1 MFARKLAVLALLAFA
16 CACGTAVA
24 STSDPATSAS
34 GATAPGA
41 LLPVSAFAS
50 RSLVS
55 SPRLSPDGQYLSVRT
70 DSPSGEMHGLAIYRL
85 SDMKVVSMLRLPI
98 YEVPVDTVWVS
109 PTWLVVELGKEFGSL
124 DKPLVTGEV
133 IASNIDGTRQHYLY
147 GYKPISRHAVTG
159 EEDEG
164 FGTIV
169 GLPPNVDGSFYL
181 GVQPWDNR
189 DHSMVYRVNAQHDT
203 RNLVA
208 DMGVANMDFLIDP
221 EGKAA
226 FAFGDNSDFEYVAYR
241 HVEGQWKPLDAQQV
255 GQRFAPFDYAPDG
268 KDIYAWWSKDGGPL
282 DLIEENQD
290 GSDRKI
296 LAWDSFASV
305 DDLQW
310 TAPPRQPFA
319 AIIDSGIPQPVFI
332 DADLPAAKLYQALA
346 KAFPGEFVDF
356 INFSEDGS
364 KLLFFVSSDRDP
376 GSYYL
381 LDVKT
386 RKATKLLEVESWIK
400 PADMAER
407 RPIRFKASD
416 GVELDGFLTI
426 PPHRD
431 LANLPMVLVPHGG
444 PHGVQDDWFYDDD
457 AQFLANR
464 GYLVLQVNYRGSGG
478 RGPDFEHSG
487 YLKWGTRIQQDLIDG
502 VNWAIGQHYAD
513 PDRICV
519 YGGSFGGYS
528 ALMSVI
534 RAPHLFKCAIG
545 YAGIYDLKMMYEKG
559 DVRDSKTGRSYLDT
573 VIGRNDAELDADSPD
588 KLADKIDVPVF
599 LAHGKEDKRAP
610 FAQAEAM
617 RDALEAAHKTYE
629 WMAVP
634 KEGHGFYTEADRADF
649 LTRMQAFLEKY
660 IGPGAPVQHRGGA
673 TLSAAA
679 TDKSSR

>member
-1 MFARKLAVLALLAFA
+1 MFARKFAAMALFA
-16 CACGTAVA
+16 CVFTGSAMA
-24 STSDPATSAS
+24 STSDAAAPASA
-34 GATAPGA
+34 TIAPGA

-55 SPRLSPDGQYLSVRT
+55 NPRLSPDGQYLSVRT
-70 DSPSGEMHGLAIYRL
+70 DSPSGDMHALAIYRL
-85 SDMKVVSMLRLPI
+85 SDMKVVSLLRLPI
-98 YEVPVDTVWVS
+98 YEVPVNTVWVS
-109 PTWLVVELGKEFGSL
+109 PDWLVVELGKEFGSL
-124 DKPLVTGEV
+124 DKPLATGEV
-133 IASNIDGTRQHYLY
+133 ISSNIDGKRQHYLY
-147 GYKPISRHAVTG
+147 GYKPVGRRVATG
-159 EEDEG
+159 QDDEG
-164 FGTIV
+164 FGSIV
-169 GLPPNVDGSFYL
+169 GLPPKANGSFYL
-181 GVQPWDNR
+181 SEAPWSNENR
-189 DHSMVYRVNAQHDT
+189 SLVYNVSAEHDT
-203 RNLVA
+203 RDLVA
-208 DMGVANMDFLIDP
+208 DMNVANMNFLIDP
-221 EGKAA
+221 AGKAA

-241 HVEGQWKPLDAQQV
+241 QVDGQWKPLDAQQV

-268 KDIYAWWSKDGGPL
+268 QDIYAWWSKDGGPL
-282 DLIEENQD
+282 ELIEENQN

-296 LAWDSFASV
+296 LAQDSFANIG
-305 DDLQW
+305 DLQW

-319 AIIDSGIPQPVFI
+319 AITESGIPKPIFI
-332 DADLPAAKLYQALA
+332 KANLPAAQIYQALA
-346 KAFPGEFVDF
+346 KSFPGEFVDF
-356 INFSEDGS
+356 INFSKDGG

-376 GSYYL
+376 GAYYL
-381 LDVKT
+381 FDVKT
-386 RKATKLLEVESWIK
+386 RNATKLLGVEQWIK

-431 LANLPMVLVPHGG
+431 LTNLPMVLVPHGG
-444 PHGVQDDWFYDDD
+444 PHGVQDTWFYDDD
-457 AQFLANR
+457 AQFLASR
-464 GYLVLQVNYRGSGG
+464 GYLVLQVNYRGSDG
-478 RGPDFEHSG
+478 RGPDFEQSG

-502 VNWAIGQHYAD
+502 VKWAVSQHYAD
-513 PDRICV
+513 PNRLCV

-545 YAGIYDLKMMYEKG
+545 YAGIYDLKMMYKKG
-559 DVRDSKTGRSYLDT
+559 DIGSSQFGRSYLST
-573 VIGRNDAELDADSPD
+573 VIGKNDADLDANSPD

-617 RDALEAAHKTYE
+617 RDTLEAAHKTCE

-660 IGPGAPVQHRGGA
+660 IGPGAPAHH
-673 TLSAAA
+673 
-679 TDKSSR
+679 

>member
-1 MFARKLAVLALLAFA
+1 MFALKFAAMALFA
-16 CACGTAVA
+16 CVFTGSAMA
-24 STSDPATSAS
+24 STSDAAAPASAI
-34 GATAPGA
+34 TASGA

-55 SPRLSPDGQYLSVRT
+55 NPRLSPDGQYLSVRT
-70 DSPSGEMHGLAIYRL
+70 DSPSGDMHALAIYRL
-85 SDMKVVSMLRLPI
+85 SDMKVVSLLRLPI

-124 DKPLVTGEV
+124 DKPLATGE
-133 IASNIDGTRQHYLY
+133 IISSNIDGKRQHYLY
-147 GYKPISRHAVTG
+147 GYKPVGRRAAIG
-159 EEDEG
+159 QDDEG
-164 FGTIV
+164 FGSIV
-169 GLPPNVDGSFYL
+169 GLPPKANGSFYL
-181 GVQPWDNR
+181 GEAPWSNENR
-189 DHSMVYRVNAQHDT
+189 SLVYNVSAEHDT
-203 RNLVA
+203 RDLVA
-208 DMGVANMDFLIDP
+208 DMNVANMNFLIDP
-221 EGKAA
+221 DGKAA

-241 HVEGQWKPLDAQQV
+241 HVDGQWKPLDAQQV

-268 KDIYAWWSKDGGPL
+268 QDIYAWWSKDGGPL
-282 DLIEENQD
+282 KLIEENQS

-296 LAWDSFASV
+296 LAQDSFANI

-319 AIIDSGIPQPVFI
+319 AITESGIPKPIFI
-332 DADLPAAKLYQALA
+332 DANLPAAQIYQALA
-346 KAFPGEFVDF
+346 KSFPGEFVDF
-356 INFSEDGS
+356 INFSEDGR
-364 KLLFFVSSDRDP
+364 KLLFFVSSGRDP
-376 GSYYL
+376 GAYYL
-381 LDVKT
+381 FDVKT
-386 RKATKLLEVESWIK
+386 RNANKLLAVEQWIK

-431 LANLPMVLVPHGG
+431 LTNLPMVLVPHGG
-444 PHGVQDDWFYDDD
+444 PHGVRDDWFYDDD

-464 GYLVLQVNYRGSGG
+464 GYLVLQVNYRGSDG
-478 RGPDFEHSG
+478 RGPAFEQSG

-502 VNWAIGQHYAD
+502 VKWAISQHYAD
-513 PDRICV
+513 PNRLCV

-545 YAGIYDLKMMYEKG
+545 YAGIYDLKMMYKKG
-559 DVRDSKTGRSYLDT
+559 DIRSSQFGRSYLST
-573 VIGRNDAELDADSPD
+573 VIGRNDAELDANSPD

-617 RDALEAAHKTYE
+617 RDALDAAHKTYE

-634 KEGHGFYTEADRADF
+634 NEGHGFYTEADRADF

-660 IGPGAPVQHRGGA
+660 IGPGAPAHH
-673 TLSAAA
+673 
-679 TDKSSR
+679 

>member
-1 MFARKLAVLALLAFA
+1 MSVPKLTATALFALA
-16 CACGTAVA
+16 CAFDTVAASAFQTAA
-24 STSDPATSAS
+24 PDT
-34 GATAPGA
+34 TAPGQA
-41 LLPVSAFAS
+41 AADTAAPGGLLPVSAFAS

-55 SPRLSPDGQYLSVRT
+55 DPRLSPDGKYLAVRT
-70 DSPSGEMHGLAIYRL
+70 DSPSGDMHGLAIYRL
-85 SDMKVVSMLRLPI
+85 SDMKVISLLRLPV

-124 DKPLVTGEV
+124 DKPLATGEV

-147 GYKPISRHAVTG
+147 GYKPISRHAVMG

-164 FGTIV
+164 FGSIV
-169 GLPPNVDGSFYL
+169 GLPPKVDGSFYL
-181 GVQPWDNR
+181 GVEPWDDR

-208 DMGVANMDFLIDP
+208 DLGVANMDFLINPD
-221 EGKAA
+221 GKPA
-226 FAFGDNSDFEYVAYR
+226 FAFGDNSDFDYVVYR
-241 HVEGQWKPLDAQQV
+241 YVDGDWKSLEADQV
-255 GQRFAPFDYAPDG
+255 GRRFAPFAYTPDG
-268 KDIYAWWSKDGGPL
+268 NDIYAWWSKDGGPL
-282 DLIEENQD
+282 DLVEENQN
-290 GSDRKI
+290 GSDRRV
-296 LAWDSFASV
+296 LAQNSLSNI

-319 AIIDSGIPQPVFI
+319 AITQSGIPKPIFF
-332 DADLPAAKLYQALA
+332 DAALSAAKLYQALG
-346 KAFPGEFVDF
+346 KSFPGEFVDF
-356 INFSEDGS
+356 IDFSEDGS

-381 LDVKT
+381 LDVPT

-400 PADMAER
+400 PANMAER
-407 RPIRFKASD
+407 RPIRFTASD
-416 GVELDGFLTI
+416 GVELEGFLTI
-426 PPHRD
+426 PPHRK
-431 LANLPMVLVPHGG
+431 LADLPMVLVPHGG
-444 PHGVQDDWFYDDD
+444 PYGVRDSWFYDDD

-464 GYLVLQVNYRGSGG
+464 GYLVLQVNYRGSDG
-478 RGPDFEHSG
+478 RGPAFTHSG

-502 VNWAIGQHYAD
+502 VKWAISQHYAD
-513 PDRICV
+513 SGRICV

-528 ALMSVI
+528 AMMSVI

-559 DVRDSKTGRSYLDT
+559 DIRSSKTGRSYLNT
-573 VIGRNDAELDADSPD
+573 VIGTSDVDLDANSPD

-617 RDALEAAHKTYE
+617 RDALDAAHKTYE

-634 KEGHGFYTEADRADF
+634 KEGHGFYTQADRAAF

-660 IGPGAPVQHRGGA
+660 IGSGAPVQQQVVQR
-673 TLSAAA
+673 
-679 TDKSSR
+679 

>member
-1 MFARKLAVLALLAFA
+1 MALFA
-16 CACGTAVA
+16 CALAGNAMA
-24 STSDPATSAS
+24 STSDAAAPASATT
-34 GATAPGA
+34 GPGA

-55 SPRLSPDGQYLSVRT
+55 SPRLSPDGNYLSVRT
-70 DSPSGEMHGLAIYRL
+70 DSPAGDMHALAVYRL
-85 SDMKVVSMLRLPI
+85 SDMKVVSLLRLPM

-109 PTWLVVELGKEFGSL
+109 PDWLVVELGKEFGSL
-124 DKPLVTGEV
+124 DKPVATGEV
-133 IASNIDGTRQHYLY
+133 ISSTIDGKRQHYLY
-147 GYKPISRHAVTG
+147 GYKPISRHAAMG
-159 EEDEG
+159 QDDEG
-164 FGTIV
+164 FGSIV
-169 GLPPNVDGSFYL
+169 GLPPKADGSFYL
-181 GVQPWDNR
+181 GEEPWDHENR
-189 DHSMVYRVNAQHDT
+189 SLVYNVNAQHDT
-203 RNLVA
+203 RDLIA
-208 DMGVANMDFLIDP
+208 DMDVANMNFLIDP
-221 EGKAA
+221 EGKAT

-241 HVEGQWKPLDAQQV
+241 HADGQWKPLDAQQV
-255 GQRFAPFDYAPDG
+255 GERFAPFDYAPDG
-268 KDIYAWWSKDGGPL
+268 QDIYAWCSKDGGPL
-282 DLIEENQD
+282 ELIEENQD
-290 GSDRKI
+290 GSGRKV
-296 LAWDSFASV
+296 LAQDGFSNIG
-305 DDLQW
+305 DLQW

-319 AIIDSGIPQPVFI
+319 AITESGIPKPVFI
-332 DADLPAAKLYQALA
+332 DANLPAARLYQSLA
-346 KAFPGEFVDF
+346 KTFPGEFVDF

-376 GSYYL
+376 GAYYL
-381 LDVKT
+381 FDART
-386 RKATKLLEVESWIK
+386 RNANKLLAVEQWIK
-400 PADMAER
+400 PDDMAER
-407 RPIRFKASD
+407 RPIRFKAGD
-416 GVELDGFLTI
+416 GVELDGYLTI

-444 PHGVQDDWFYDDD
+444 PHGVRDDWFYDDD

-464 GYLVLQVNYRGSGG
+464 GYLVLQVNYRGSDG
-478 RGPDFEHSG
+478 RGPDFEQSG

-502 VNWAIGQHYAD
+502 VKWAVSQHYAD
-513 PDRICV
+513 PNRLCV

-559 DVRDSKTGRSYLDT
+559 DIRSSKTGRSYLTT
-573 VIGRNDAELDADSPD
+573 VIGKDDADLDANSPD

-660 IGPGAPVQHRGGA
+660 IGPGAP
-673 TLSAAA
+673 AASHVA
-679 TDKSSR
+679 CVDCSQ

>member
-1 MFARKLAVLALLAFA
+1 MSARKFAAMALFA
-16 CACGTAVA
+16 CALSGSAMA
-24 STSDPATSAS
+24 STSDAAAPASATT
-34 GATAPGA
+34 GPGA

-55 SPRLSPDGQYLSVRT
+55 SPRLSPDGNCLSVRT
-70 DSPSGEMHGLAIYRL
+70 DSPSGDMHALAVYRL
-85 SDMKVVSMLRLPI
+85 SDMKVVSLLRLPM

-109 PTWLVVELGKEFGSL
+109 PDWLVVELGKEFGSL
-124 DKPLVTGEV
+124 DKPVATGEV
-133 IASNIDGTRQHYLY
+133 ISSNIDGKRQHYLY
-147 GYKPISRHAVTG
+147 GYKPISRHAAMG
-159 EEDEG
+159 QDDEG
-164 FGTIV
+164 FGSIV
-169 GLPPNVDGSFYL
+169 GLPPKADGSFYL
-181 GVQPWDNR
+181 GEEPWDHENR
-189 DHSMVYRVNAQHDT
+189 SLVYNVNAQHDT
-203 RNLVA
+203 RDLIA
-208 DMGVANMDFLIDP
+208 DMDVANMNFLIDP
-221 EGKAA
+221 EGKAT

-241 HVEGQWKPLDAQQV
+241 HADGQWKPLDAQQV
-255 GQRFAPFDYAPDG
+255 GERFAPFDYAPDG
-268 KDIYAWWSKDGGPL
+268 QDIYAWWSKDGGPL
-282 DLIEENQD
+282 ELIEENQD
-290 GSDRKI
+290 GSGRKV
-296 LAWDSFASV
+296 LAQDGFSNIG
-305 DDLQW
+305 DLQW

-319 AIIDSGIPQPVFI
+319 AITESGIPKPVFI
-332 DADLPAAKLYQALA
+332 DANLPAAQLYQSLA
-346 KAFPGEFVDF
+346 KTFPGEFVDF

-376 GSYYL
+376 GAYYL
-381 LDVKT
+381 FDART
-386 RKATKLLEVESWIK
+386 RNANKLLAVEQWIK
-400 PADMAER
+400 PDDMAER
-407 RPIRFKASD
+407 RPIRFKAGD
-416 GVELDGFLTI
+416 GVELDGYLTI

-444 PHGVQDDWFYDDD
+444 PHGVRDDWFYDDD

-464 GYLVLQVNYRGSGG
+464 GYLVLQVNYRGSDG
-478 RGPDFEHSG
+478 RGPDFEQSG

-502 VNWAIGQHYAD
+502 VKWAVSQHYAD
-513 PDRICV
+513 PNRLCV

-559 DVRDSKTGRSYLDT
+559 DIRSSKTGRSYLTT
-573 VIGRNDAELDADSPD
+573 VIGKDDADLDANSPD

-599 LAHGKEDKRAP
+599 LAHGKGDKRAP

-660 IGPGAPVQHRGGA
+660 IGPGAP
-673 TLSAAA
+673 AASHVA
-679 TDKSSR
+679 CVDCSQ